1 MSVQSLA
8 DASRAAA
15 ILVAVSLR
23 LSLVPGPAEGQE
35 KFLAHP
41 IDVHDIEA
49 VSVDQTFRVQVAMPM
64 SRASSDDRYPVLYVT
79 DVNGSMDAM
88 VGIVELL
95 TISGEMPS
103 TIVVGIGYPVQSL
116 MQTLVVRARDLT
128 PVPDP
133 QLAGQ
138 EALAAMIEGALTPST
153 GSSGG
158 GADDF
163 LQFIHEELIPF
174 IDSNYPTTDDRGYFG
189 DSLGG
194 LFGLYTL
201 FERPETFQGY
211 IIGSPSA
218 WVGGE
223 WIMTRAE
230 EFVAGHGDLA
240 ARVFMAVGGNEEIGP
255 ELAPARMVTNVGR
268 LETLLVGA
276 DFPSLRLQTHI
287 FPDESHASVAYMNLI
302 RGLHTVYDPSSNALL
317 DAIVES
323 MGAPGGGGR

>member
-1 MSVQSLA
+1 MSNQSLA
-8 DASRAAA
+8 GMCRAVTT
-15 ILVAVSLR
+15 LVVIALFSL
-23 LSLVPGPAEGQE
+23 SPPPVEGQE
-35 KFLAHP
+35 KFLAHA

-49 VSVDQTFRVQVAMPM
+49 ASVDQTFRVQVAMPM
-64 SRASSDDRYPVLYVT
+64 SRASSEDRYPVLYVT
-79 DVNGSMDAM
+79 DVNGSMDALA
-88 VGIVELL
+88 GILELL
-95 TISGEMPS
+95 TLSGEMPS
-103 TIVVGIGYPVQSL
+103 TIVVGIGYPLRSLTQS
-116 MQTLVVRARDLT
+116 LVVRTRDLT

-138 EALAAMIEGALTPST
+138 EALAAMIEGALIPST

-174 IDSNYPTTDDRGYFG
+174 IDSNYPTTEDRGYFG

-201 FERPETFQGY
+201 FERPETFQRY
-211 IIGSPSA
+211 IIGSPST
-218 WVGGE
+218 WVGEE
-223 WIMTRAE
+223 WIMKRAQ
-230 EFVAGHGDLA
+230 EFVSERADLS
-240 ARVFMAVGGNEEIGP
+240 ARVFMAVGGLEEVGP
-255 ELAPARMVTNVGR
+255 ELAPARMVTNMGR
-268 LETLLVGA
+268 LETLLLGA

-317 DAIVES
+317 DAMVAAMS
-323 MGAPGGGGR
+323 PPGSGAP